1 MRLATGLDSLSES
14 SCALAPVFFC
24 ALVKKDESIN
34 VISKNALSRILPFFL
49 PLFFMHANRSKGRI
63 VTNNNFIIY
72 SFGLMAQ
79 RVCISIKI
87 IMEYGLEKSSSLACS
102 H

>member
-1 MRLATGLDSLSES
+1 
-14 SCALAPVFFC
+14 
-24 ALVKKDESIN
+24 
-34 VISKNALSRILPFFL
+34 
-49 PLFFMHANRSKGRI
+49 MHANRSKGRI

-87 IMEYGLEKSSSLACS
+87 IMEYGPEKSNSLACS
-102 H
+102 Q